1 MFNFGVE
8 LGTLRQ
14 GSVADI
20 TILEVREG
28 QFTFADSTGKKRSG
42 RQKLQSA
49 AAIRAGKTYVNRSD
63 DAATLRSP
71 IAAS

>member
-8 LGTLRQ
+8 LGSLRP
-14 GSVADI
+14 GTAADI

-28 QFTFADSTGKKRSG
+28 SFLFSDSTGKKRTG

-49 AAIRAGKTYVNRSD
+49 AAVRAGKLYVNRSED
-63 DAATLRSP
+63 LLNS
-71 IAAS
+71 